1 MTRHEQNVESKQIMV
16 DQETIQTSHY
26 LFWMTDFCVLINIQK
41 YGKNQLKMNMQ
52 ITVA

>member
-1 MTRHEQNVESKQIMV
+1 MTRHEQNVERKQIMV
-16 DQETIQTSHY
+16 DQQTIQTSHY
-26 LFWMTDFCVLINIQK
+26 LMTDFCVLINIQK